1 MMIFKEDLY
10 GCLTKSVISLF
21 KIFFYFKFKIQRNQ
35 ETDGVPLNVK
45 FKKYID
51 FQGRYDVFSETLVKL
66 IFSHM
71 CTSRHVFVCR
81 DRLVLS

>member
-1 MMIFKEDLY
+1 MDVLQKASY
-10 GCLTKSVISLF
+10 LF
-21 KIFFYFKFKIQRNQ
+21 LKYFFYFKFKIQRNQ